1 MAEQLTHVP
10 RVRGVYSSN
19 PGPAKLTQRWK

>member
-10 RVRGVYSSN
+10 RVR
-19 PGPAKLTQRWK
+19 